1 MNNCFQTLAHW
12 EVCTELFSP
21 SPGAAPLRDMRAAN
35 TKGIALIASGTYN
48 AGEGLVTE
56 AEEDFAEAFEMFA
69 PVRTT
74 RSDTGASS
82 VKL

>member
-1 MNNCFQTLAHW
+1 MVWCALNYF
-12 EVCTELFSP
+12 F
-21 SPGAAPLRDMRAAN
+21 PLRGPRPSATWARHN

-56 AEEDFAEAFEMFA
+56 AEEHFAEAFEMFA

-74 RSDTGASS
+74 RSEQAHP
-82 VKL
+82 VRNCEVV